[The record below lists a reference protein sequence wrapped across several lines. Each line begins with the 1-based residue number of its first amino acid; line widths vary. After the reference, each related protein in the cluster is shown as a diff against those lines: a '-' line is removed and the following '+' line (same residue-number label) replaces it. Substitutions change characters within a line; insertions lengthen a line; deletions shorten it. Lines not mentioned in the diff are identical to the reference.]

1 MSKIRNLF
9 NKVLKKNKS
18 DQDLDVIFSDEHDE
32 LEEYSETEEDS
43 ASFEDT
49 ELDSPPQDQPIMN
62 DTNIQNED
70 DLDYPDIPEQEVMEA
85 PPDQDSTGEIYTES
99 YSDDEE
105 YEDEDIDLDNFTS
118 ELHVGEVDDENH
130 TSEIDLED
138 DKLSIRDKVDH
149 LSTRVMDRFRSL
161 NKKDLNQALKKET
174 TSPTQG
180 LKAIDKLKNDL
191 QKVNYANIPNNFF
204 KLANHSKYHR
214 QFQMGTVVLTVLALG
229 KITSSFIQGTPNY
242 KKIEGDN
249 SISLESDKNFT
260 KDSLDQIKAANI
272 FRTNIVKGK
281 VDKKP
286 NIQSPSVCKQASRK
300 SSLPIKLV
308 NTIVL
313 QDSVKSIA
321 SVQVRSSSKLE
332 VFREGQKINNMAK
345 LDKITDEKLIIKNLK
360 TGVCESI
367 QSKAGKTKRKT
378 NPIKTLSPRQSN
390 KFKKEKK
397 AISGVKNDGNNY
409 EIQKSFLKEKMKDI
423 SSLLTQARGIQIN
436 NPDGSI
442 SFKVTEIDPGGIFA
456 YLGLED
462 NDVITQINGE
472 PIKDLNQVM
481 TLFGT
486 IANVSN
492 LSLTSKRNGEE
503 VQQNY
508 TVK

>member
-9 NKVLKKNKS
+9 NKVLKKNKT
-18 DQDLDVIFSDEHDE
+18 DQDLEEIFSEEYEE
-32 LEEYSETEEDS
+32 LEEYSQDDEDIVD
-43 ASFEDT
+43 AD
-49 ELDSPPQDQPIMN
+49 LPPIDDIDS
-62 DTNIQNED
+62 
-70 DLDYPDIPEQEVMEA
+70 PDIPELKTSDENIASTKQVD
-85 PPDQDSTGEIYTES
+85 PDTTGEIQYEES
-99 YSDDEE
+99 YD
-105 YEDEDIDLDNFTS
+105 DEDIDLDNFTS
-118 ELHVGEVDDENH
+118 ELLVGQVEDEDY

-138 DKLSIRDKVDH
+138 DKISIRDKVDI
-149 LSTRVMDRFRSL
+149 LSTRVMDRFRGL
-161 NKKDLNQALKKET
+161 NKKDLNQALKNET
-174 TSPTQG
+174 TNSTESFNR
-180 LKAIDKLKNDL
+180 LDKVKSNLSKF
-191 QKVNYANIPNNFF
+191 NYADIPNNFF
-204 KLANHSKYHR
+204 KLGNHSRYHR
-214 QFQMGTVVLTVLALG
+214 HFQMGTVVLSVLAVG

-242 KKIEGDN
+242 KNLNGKN

-260 KDSLDQIKAANI
+260 KESLNQIKAANL
-272 FRTNIVKGK
+272 FRTNIVKEDI
-281 VDKKP
+281 DKKP
-286 NIQSPSVCKQASRK
+286 KVQSPSVCKQASRT

-345 LDKITDEKLIIKNLK
+345 LDKIIDEKLIVKNLK

-367 QSKAGKTKRKT
+367 QSKAGKKNRRT
-378 NPIKTLSPRQSN
+378 NKIKTLSPSN
-390 KFKKEKK
+390 SRRFKKEKK
-397 AISGVKNDGNNY
+397 TITGVKNDGNNY

-442 SFKVTEIDPGGIFA
+442 SFKITEIDPGGIFA

-462 NDVITQINGE
+462 SDIITQINGE

-492 LSLTSKRNGEE
+492 LSITSKRNGEE

-508 TVK
+508 NVK